1 MHQQVIITQI
11 LILSFLAVI
20 GAIAARFRIIN
31 QEVKNSIAKLV
42 FNITLPLLIFSSVT
56 KITLNNNIL
65 VNSLFVFIG
74 GAVMITLLFASGEI
88 NRRILRL
95 KGGSANVHVIHTMFG
110 NVAFLGYPLFSALF
124 PNGEGL
130 FYAVIYHFTQDVF
143 IWTLGVVL
151 FQKGKNMPLKEKL
164 SHLLNP
170 NTIAF
175 AIGLLVVFSGLRLPE
190 LIRTPLAGMGQTT
203 IYLAMMYVGAV
214 LYQQPVKGIFSK
226 GSVYLLGVTKM
237 LIIPWIFLA
246 ILVVL
251 KNYMGIAFS
260 REATIVLLMQGAMPC
275 MTMIVVLAKRFES
288 DDILATQ
295 NFFITS
301 LMSLLTLPLVFES
314 INFFYF

>member
-1 MHQQVIITQI
+1 MHLQVIITQI
-11 LILSFLAVI
+11 LTLSFLAVI
-20 GAIAARFRIIN
+20 GALAAHFRIIN
-31 QEVKNSIAKLV
+31 EEVKNSIAKLV

-56 KITLNNNIL
+56 KITLNSDIL
-65 VNSLFVFIG
+65 INSLFVLIG
-74 GAVMITLLFASGEI
+74 GAFMILLLFFGGEI

-124 PNGEGL
+124 PDGEGL
-130 FYAVIYHFTQDVF
+130 FYAVIYHFTQDIF

-164 SHLLNP
+164 SHLLIP

-175 AIGLLVVFSGLRLPE
+175 AIGLMVLLSGFTVPK
-190 LIRTPLAGMGQTT
+190 LIQTPLTGMGQTT
-203 IYLAMMYVGAV
+203 IYLAMMYVGAI
-214 LYQQPVKGIFSK
+214 LYQQPLKGIFAK
-226 GSVYLLGVTKM
+226 RSVYLLGVTKM
-237 LIIPWIFLA
+237 LMVPGIFLA

-251 KNYMGIAFS
+251 KNYTGIVFTY
-260 REATIVLLMQGAMPC
+260 EATMVLLMQGAMPC

-288 DDILATQ
+288 DDVLATQ

-301 LMSLLTLPLVFES
+301 LLSLITLPLVFES

>member
-175 AIGLLVVFSGLRLPE
+175 AIGLLVVFSGLTLPE